1 MKKVKKIDLG
11 AYAFMFPGS
20 LIYLSVIIFP
30 VFYSF
35 YISMFEWNGI
45 GQMKFVGLEN
55 YVKLVTTDQ
64 VFPIAIK
71 NNLIWIVL
79 TVVFTTGVALIFA
92 VLLNRPFHGRT
103 FFVDFIIFLLLLRRS
118 QWVLLGGGSM
128 NPTLDLLINF
138 LKQ

>member
-1 MKKVKKIDLG
+1 MKKVKKFDLG
-11 AYAFMFPGS
+11 ACAFMLPGL

-55 YVKLVTTDQ
+55 YTKLVTTDH

-79 TVVFTTGVALIFA
+79 TVVFTTGVA
-92 VLLNRPFHGRT
+92 
-103 FFVDFIIFLLLLRRS
+103 
-118 QWVLLGGGSM
+118 
-128 NPTLDLLINF
+128 
-138 LKQ
+138 

>member
-1 MKKVKKIDLG
+1 
-11 AYAFMFPGS
+11 
-20 LIYLSVIIFP
+20 
-30 VFYSF
+30 
-35 YISMFEWNGI
+35 MFEWNGI

-103 FFVDFIIFLLLLRRS
+103 FFRGFYYFPAVIAPIAMGI
-118 QWVLLGGGSM
+118 LGGGSM